1 MWYFLLGFLTCLLL
15 LVVRR
20 VILTKAEIAGVIS
33 DEVAKHREATADIS
47 EDVAENT
54 AIEHTHSNHCWK
66 RGILPGQVYVKTC
79 TVNGEMVKGI
89 TQEEWLRT
97 L

>member
-1 MWYFLLGFLTCLLL
+1 MWLFLFGFLTGFLTVLA
-15 LVVRR
+15 VIR
-20 VILTKAEIAGVIS
+20 VIMTKDEIAGVIS
-33 DEVAKHREATADIS
+33 DEVAKHTPEEIA
-47 EDVAENT
+47 AEKV
-54 AIEHTHSNHCWK
+54 IDHVHDNHCWK